1 MPHDIETP
9 DAPVPGSDS
18 APEPTRRKAGRPP
31 KLNAEQIE
39 ALKTLALAEPVLP
52 IEDLT
57 ARAVQQLN
65 VSLCSRT
72 VRVYLKGAGLVRAR
86 TARPRAGVVR
96 RQAATDE
103 AEGKG
108 RYGYR
113 REHRRKPVGSGYST
127 ATTDAEW
134 ALISDIFEHKG
145 PGRPPKYP
153 RRSIFDAI
161 QYAVRT
167 GTAWR
172 LLPKDLPPWG
182 DVYAHFRRWSAK
194 GLFEKMH
201 ERVRVMWREREGR
214 AAEPTEAVVDSKS
227 VRTSEQ
233 GGPKGYDAAKKTKG
247 RKRHLVT
254 DTLGL
259 LLALSVHTA
268 DIQDRDGAPDIVER
282 AALKFPSIRT
292 VFADTAYQGPRM
304 EAVAA
309 RRGLTLT
316 IIRSPH
322 NRNLGR
328 WVDPQV
334 PLLEPKFKF
343 GRVPK
348 RWVVE
353 RTHAWNE
360 RPRRLSRDY
369 ERRPDVAEAL
379 IWFAEGSRLVRR
391 LAASVG
397 SRG

>member
-1 MPHDIETP
+1 MTPDDETP
-9 DAPVPGSDS
+9 EVVRDEQKPR
-18 APEPTRRKAGRPP
+18 RRKAGRPP
-31 KLNAEQIE
+31 KLGAEQVE
-39 ALKTLALAEPVLP
+39 ALRALALAEPVLP

-57 ARAVQQLN
+57 ARAAKQLN
-65 VSLCSRT
+65 VALCSRT
-72 VRVYLKGAGLVRAR
+72 VRIYLKNAGLVRAR
-86 TARPRAGVVR
+86 NARPRAGTVR
-96 RQAATDE
+96 HQAAADE
-103 AEGKG
+103 AEGKR

-113 REHRRKPVGSGYST
+113 KEHRRLAGGTGYAT

-134 ALISDIFEHKG
+134 ALIADLFENKG
-145 PGRPPKYP
+145 PGKPPKYS
-153 RRSIFDAI
+153 RRLMFDAI
-161 QYAVRT
+161 QYTVRT

-172 LLPKDLPPWG
+172 LLPKDLPPWQ

-201 ERVRVMWREREGR
+201 DRLRVMWREREGR

-259 LLALSVHTA
+259 LLVLTVHTA
-268 DIQDRDGAPDIVER
+268 DIQDRDGAPDLVER
-282 AALKFPSIRT
+282 ATLKHPTIRT

-304 EAVAA
+304 EAVAEK
-309 RRGLTLT
+309 RGITLT

-328 WVDPQV
+328 WEDPQA
-334 PLLEPKFKF
+334 PLFEPKFKY
-343 GRVPK
+343 GKVPK

-379 IWFAEGSRLVRR
+379 IWFAEATRLVRR
-391 LAASVG
+391 LATVG
-397 SRG
+397 TGIDL